1 MGYWKKNDRW
11 RKEGSGP
18 RQVIMQSPA
27 IVATNSTPAAA
38 ESGLY
43 DKNPPKISIE
53 KFVKLTHYQF
63 KALYIMAG
71 YGNYAN
77 LSKKVLRSHRM
88 DLFSAGFSY
97 LEPLCGTAATPAAA
111 GRNGTRP
118 EISSRRFNYWAGLEF
133 ANPFSKQRCSD
144 SSCCSSVAA
153 TAPSAATPR
162 QAAAACV
169 PSHDSLEKLV
179 EKQIFFSFFPWICS
193 NSFNISLSTT
203 RNLWIVYGG
212 FTRPPGGGG
221 LTWL

>member
-162 QAAAACV
+162 HA
-169 PSHDSLEKLV
+169 KLPPPPV
-179 EKQIFFSFFPWICS
+179 CRRTTALKNLLKNRSSFLFFHEYAQIHSIY
-193 NSFNISLSTT
+193 
-203 RNLWIVYGG
+203 LWVLRVIYE
-212 FTRPPGGGG
+212 
-221 LTWL
+221 